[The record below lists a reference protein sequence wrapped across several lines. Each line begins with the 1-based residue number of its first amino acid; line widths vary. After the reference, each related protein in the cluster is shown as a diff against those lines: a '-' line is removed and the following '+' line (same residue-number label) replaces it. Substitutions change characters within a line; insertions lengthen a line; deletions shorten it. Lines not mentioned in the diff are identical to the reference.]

1 MKTKLSFEIEEISE
15 ERTLEIILK
24 AQDLHRFVFT
34 ELLEDLR
41 RMNRGKEDIGRN
53 LQIPIYVRGEKK
65 ERDTSLPEGIEEGE
79 PTLVD
84 LDKLLECIYTRIKEI
99 GYSDENWF

>member
-53 LQIPIYVRGEKK
+53 LQIPIYVRKQENK
-65 ERDTSLPEGIEEGE
+65 TPLPEGVMEEGE
-79 PTLVD
+79 PVLVEIE
-84 LDKLLECIYTRIKEI
+84 KLLDCMYTRIKEI

>member
-41 RMNRGKEDIGRN
+41 RINRGKEDIGSN
-53 LQIPIYVRGEKK
+53 LQIPIYTPKEGGEA
-65 ERDTSLPEGIEEGE
+65 PV
-79 PTLVD
+79 LVE
-84 LDKLLECIYTRIKEI
+84 LEKLLDCIYTRIKEI